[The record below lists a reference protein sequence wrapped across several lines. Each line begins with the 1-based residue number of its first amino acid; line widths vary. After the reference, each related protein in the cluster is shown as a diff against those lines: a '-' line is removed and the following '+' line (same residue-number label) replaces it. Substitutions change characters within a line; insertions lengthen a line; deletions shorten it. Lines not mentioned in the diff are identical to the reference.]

1 MKRFWGVLCLLVCVC
16 ASACAVSLPAGAGT
30 VEIMPRM
37 HGEEA
42 WLYLPAFA
50 NVQRLYPDAQE
61 ADGVWMD
68 EASGLHL
75 MKSENIPALFLFS
88 SDPENEGREYI
99 ESSTNHSTYTTA
111 SMALVDADGSVIH
124 FGDIRKLRGRG
135 NGTWKNHK
143 KPYQFKLEERAD
155 LLENGEAARTWVLLS
170 ESTDGTLLHNR
181 IALDLALEMGM
192 EETSHSRHVDLYYDG
207 DYRGTYLLVEKVEMG
222 ENRVSGMDYDDLL
235 ETWNNKVGQRDLS
248 VLALKTAENR
258 FGQSYTFVDGVVE
271 SHSPDAGAYLVEL
284 RNDTVVDKGRSHFYT
299 SDGSCFE
306 SKNPENATN
315 SMMEHVSALM
325 QEGLDALIHG
335 GVNPETG
342 RKAEEIFD
350 VDSFARAL
358 LVNELSY
365 NLDGFTYASSYF
377 VLPEGSRQFRAGP
390 VWDIDLAWRY
400 MYDHSTDGGVGFKS
414 FKPWMSHFYG
424 AQVFVDAM
432 RSICQNELVP
442 MVRTILLGEK
452 QGQYLKPLDEYAEWI
467 ADSIRMND
475 HIWNVQ
481 KDWRLVYA
489 DDFDGEIELLRQF
502 ISERIV
508 WLENALC
515 NAHPDPETISL
526 IARTNY
532 MRMEDKFTLN
542 IEPFSR
548 ASIRFFT
555 LKQETEADE
564 KNYALWRLDAVIDP
578 APGHAFEY
586 PSVTLNGMLLSCEKQ
601 EDGSLRISALL
612 EDASYRPVD
621 YYGEDIGLVYDY
633 ETYVANYPEVA
644 EECEYDPELVM
655 DYFYLDGMYE
665 GHVAN
670 AFFDP
675 AEILRTNT
683 ELRKTLGEDWWS
695 YYTEFCMYGWEKEW
709 LSRIK
714 HSYEP
719 KAHDAL

>member
-1 MKRFWGVLCLLVCVC
+1 MKRFWIVLCLLVCVC

-50 NVQRLYPDAQE
+50 DVQSLYPGAQE
-61 ADGVWMD
+61 AGGVWAD
-68 EASGLHL
+68 EESGLHL
-75 MKSENIPALFLFS
+75 MQSENIPALFLFS
-88 SDPENEGREYI
+88 DDPENEGREYI
-99 ESSTNHSTYTTA
+99 ESTEDHSTCTTA
-111 SMALVDADGSVIH
+111 SMALVDADGTVIH
-124 FGDIRKLRGRG
+124 SGDIRKLRGRG

-143 KPYQFKLEERAD
+143 KPYQFKLEDRAD
-155 LLENGEAARTWVLLS
+155 LIKNGQKARTWVLLS

-181 IALDLALEMGM
+181 IALDMALEMGM

-207 DYRGTYLLVEKVEMG
+207 DYRGTYLLAEKVEMG

-235 ETWNNKVGQRDLS
+235 ETWNDKVGQRDLS
-248 VLALKTAENR
+248 VLAQKTAENR

-284 RNDTVVDKGRSHFYT
+284 RNDTVSDKGRSYFYT
-299 SDGSCFE
+299 GDGSCFE
-306 SKNPENATN
+306 SKNPENASQ

-325 QEGLDALIHG
+325 QEGLDALLYG

-432 RSICQNELVP
+432 RTIWQNELAP
-442 MVRTILLGEK
+442 IVRNVLLGETNGK
-452 QGQYLKPLDEYAEWI
+452 HLKPIDVYAAEI
-467 ADSIRMND
+467 AASARMND
-475 HIWNVQ
+475 RLWNVQ

-489 DDFDGEIELLRQF
+489 DGFEAEIELLGQF
-502 ISERIV
+502 ISERMV
-508 WLENALC
+508 WLEDMLENAQ
-515 NAHPDPETISL
+515 ADPEKIAL
-526 IARTNY
+526 VARTAY
-532 MRMEDKFTLN
+532 MRMEDKFTLHV
-542 IEPFSR
+542 EPFSR
-548 ASIRFFT
+548 ASIREWT
-555 LKQETEADE
+555 LEQETEADE
-564 KNYALWRLDAVIDP
+564 ENYTQYRLDVILDP
-578 APGHAFEY
+578 AMGHRFAS
-586 PSVTLNGMLLSCEKQ
+586 PSVTINGTDVSCEIM
-601 EDGSLRISALL
+601 EDGGLHLSVLAAD
-612 EDASYRPVD
+612 ESYRPVD

-633 ETYVANYPEVA
+633 DTYVANYPEVA

-695 YYTEFCMYGWEKEW
+695 YYSEFTMYGWEDEW
-709 LSRIK
+709 TSRIRRT
-714 HSYEP
+714 YLPQVTDEP
-719 KAHDAL
+719 